1 MLWSPLLYILLTPVA
16 FGSNTEVGNTLVS
29 PRTVPWRKKTL
40 TGFEFLALIAF
51 SLPQGVQLLKYK
63 LLLVLQ
69 LHEAALK
76 AADFGTPWLG
86 YQVEILTR
94 AGLQN

>member
-1 MLWSPLLYILLTPVA
+1 MEEENTHWIWVS
-16 FGSNTEVGNTLVS
+16 GSDC
-29 PRTVPWRKKTL
+29 
-40 TGFEFLALIAF
+40 FLFA
-51 SLPQGVQLLKYK
+51 QGVQLLKYK